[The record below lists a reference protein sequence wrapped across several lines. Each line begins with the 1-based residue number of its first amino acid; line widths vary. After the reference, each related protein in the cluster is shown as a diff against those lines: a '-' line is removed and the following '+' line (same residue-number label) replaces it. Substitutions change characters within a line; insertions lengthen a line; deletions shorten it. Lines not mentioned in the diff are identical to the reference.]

1 MKSIKMSL
9 AAVMLLGASAYALE
23 NTKIGGSA
31 QLFYHST
38 DSGDVDMFDKDASN
52 ADAALHV
59 NVSADL
65 TSGISAGAS
74 YTAIST
80 LGLENNL
87 VSNTWSSAHKIKA
100 GTGQTFGAAAGGV
113 KVENASWFDEAW
125 LAGTYANTT
134 AKIGRMQLDTPLAFS
149 EMWSVDVNT
158 FEAAVLLNQ
167 DIPSTTV
174 VLAYVG
180 NGNGTEFFGED
191 RAGAVGFGYVNHKGE
206 FATFGTDGAYA
217 AGAIN
222 NSFEPLT
229 VQAWYY
235 DVTRLVQAYWLQAD
249 LSMQGVLLGAQYSA
263 HELDTKTGAKGT
275 DSNVFAV
282 MAGYEM
288 ADVATLKVAYSSVAE
303 DFAAGFNTATNM
315 AFAQSK
321 LYTEA
326 WWNYGYIT
334 RADTS
339 AMNVAL
345 SGSVPEIVDLA
356 AFYTA
361 TSSDVDAN
369 EMTELTV
376 TASRS
381 FGPLDTSLVWI
392 MADAEDQNDG
402 DAYNIA
408 QVYLTYNF

>member
-31 QLFYHST
+31 QLFYAST
-38 DSGDVDMFDKDASN
+38 DSGDVDMFDKDASA
-52 ADAALHV
+52 ADTALHV

-65 TSGISAGAS
+65 MSGVSAGAS

-87 VSNTWSSAHKIKA
+87 VSGVWSSAHDFEL
-100 GTGQTFGAAAGGV
+100 GTGQSFGA

-180 NGNGTEFFGED
+180 NGNGTEGFGED
-191 RAGAVGFGYVNHKGE
+191 RTGALGFGYVNYKGE

-217 AGAIN
+217 AGLIN

-249 LSMQGVLLGAQYSA
+249 LSMEGVLLGAQYSA
-263 HELDTKTGAKGT
+263 HELDTKTGAKGV

-339 AMNVAL
+339 AMSASL
-345 SGSVPEIVDLA
+345 SGSVPEIVDLV

-369 EMTELTV
+369 EMTELTL

-402 DAYNIA
+402 DAYNIV